1 MWLLANAAEI
11 AELKSDLYVVAIGC
25 NDIRYRN
32 PAVCAMTAEAY
43 IRNLSQLVDEIKR
56 KNKHARFV
64 FIAPWRSLNFDANF
78 NVSSHNDRMALY
90 REYTDALELYCDNNG
105 HLFIDPNPL
114 IFDNMLTPYAR
125 TVGGNEIL
133 KDFIHP
139 NAFDGIAAYCN
150 AAVMCKQIND
160 NATI

>member
-1 MWLLANAAEI
+1 
-11 AELKSDLYVVAIGC
+11 
-25 NDIRYRN
+25 
-32 PAVCAMTAEAY
+32 
-43 IRNLSQLVDEIKR
+43 
-56 KNKHARFV
+56 
-64 FIAPWRSLNFDANF
+64 
-78 NVSSHNDRMALY
+78 MALY